1 MSLGKHKV
9 LIHAF
14 VWWMW
19 RRIYRPRDFNLAQV
33 DSCSDARRFCSPRD
47 CLTCGKVFFGQMT
60 LKKHGE
66 RFLQV
71 FIKLLVETR
80 TKACRTSHSGNSYM
94 KVLVCRNR
102 NSSSSSHKAMRSE
115 ILGMNAA
122 RKQCGEHTSGN
133 SAHQGT
139 QHSTELSTAEHSC
152 RGQRGPRASS
162 TPSQDPGI
170 TWLPDVESLESSHQV
185 SPAQES

>member
-1 MSLGKHKV
+1 M
-9 LIHAF
+9 
-14 VWWMW
+14 
-19 RRIYRPRDFNLAQV
+19 QV

-47 CLTCGKVFFGQMT
+47 CLTCGQVFFGQMT

-139 QHSTELSTAEHSC
+139 QHSTELSTAGNSA
-152 RGQRGPRASS
+152 QQS
-162 TPSQDPGI
+162 TPAGDRGGLGPAAPHHRIQ
-170 TWLPDVESLESSHQV
+170 ESLDFLMWSLWSHHIKLV
-185 SPAQES
+185 LHKRVRNGVKYINNCARLTKVFD